1 MKHQPLPALH
11 SSAASRPAPRGA
23 APVGRTAELA
33 PPELAAVTYLRMALS
48 GSSAAVAEDFSLLLG
63 AEDGAEAH
71 AAFTRLAAALSAR
84 PRAFPHHAPGC
95 ACYGGDESAFAQLL
109 SAAAAGD
116 EEAAMGFAL
125 HLFSGRPPLG
135 LLGAAARA
143 GLALSHM
150 AGVLTAP
157 RALH

>member
-1 MKHQPLPALH
+1 MRQEAITV
-11 SSAASRPAPRGA
+11 PRGA
-23 APVGRTAELA
+23 APVGRTAELCPA
-33 PPELAAVTYLRMALS
+33 ELAAVTYLRMALS
-48 GSSAAVAEDFSLLLG
+48 GAGAAVAEDFTLMLG
-63 AEDGAEAH
+63 AADGAEAH
-71 AAFTRLAAALSAR
+71 AAFSRLASALASR

-95 ACYGGDESAFAQLL
+95 RCYGGDESAFANLL

-135 LLGAAARA
+135 LLAAAARA

-150 AGVLTAP
+150 AAMLSTAP

>member
-1 MKHQPLPALH
+1 MKH
-11 SSAASRPAPRGA
+11 AAIPAPRGA

-33 PPELAAVTYLRMALS
+33 PAELAAVTYLRMALTGGS
-48 GSSAAVAEDFSLLLG
+48 GAVAEDFAMLLG
-63 AEDGAEAH
+63 PRDGTEAH
-71 AAFTRLAAALSAR
+71 AAFTRLASALSRR

-95 ACYGGDESAFAQLL
+95 ACYGGDESAFAHLL
-109 SAAAAGD
+109 SAAATGD

-135 LLGAAARA
+135 LLAAAARA

-150 AGVLTAP
+150 ADLLAKP
-157 RALH
+157 RAIH